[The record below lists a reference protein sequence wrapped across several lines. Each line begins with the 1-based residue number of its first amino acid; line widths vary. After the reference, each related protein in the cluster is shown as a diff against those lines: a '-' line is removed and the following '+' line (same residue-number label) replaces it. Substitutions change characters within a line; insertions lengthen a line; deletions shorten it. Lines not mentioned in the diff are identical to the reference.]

1 MEKTILSL
9 IVFSLVGCA
18 ATDPIQ
24 VERERQSAIVKQV
37 LAQTPD
43 WVDHPPHDFE
53 NFYAVGTAADQDW
66 NVADYTAKAVAY
78 GRLCMQATGSVSQK
92 TNVDKKEIDR
102 KLWESTDIVL
112 KTQCQNININ
122 EVEVIETK
130 HVAEG
135 HKIRTF
141 ILVEL
146 PRSSIRKH

>member
-1 MEKTILSL
+1 
-9 IVFSLVGCA
+9 
-18 ATDPIQ
+18 
-24 VERERQSAIVKQV
+24 
-37 LAQTPD
+37 
-43 WVDHPPHDFE
+43 
-53 NFYAVGTAADQDW
+53 
-66 NVADYTAKAVAY
+66 
-78 GRLCMQATGSVSQK
+78 MQATGSVSQK

-135 HKIRTF
+135 HKIRAF

>member
-1 MEKTILSL
+1 MKKTLLCLVAI
-9 IVFSLVGCA
+9 SLVGCA
-18 ATDPIQ
+18 ATDPLQ
-24 VERERQSAIVKQV
+24 AERDRQSAIVKQV
-37 LAQTPD
+37 LAQTPA
-43 WVDHPPHDFE
+43 WVDKPPRDGLSI
-53 NFYAVGTAADQDW
+53 YAVGTAADQDW

-78 GRLCMQATGSVSQK
+78 GRLCMQATGSVSQR
-92 TNVDKKEIDR
+92 TNVDKKEVDR

-122 EVEVIETK
+122 DVQILETK

-146 PRSSIRKH
+146 PRDSIKKH